1 MVVVVTGGTVV
12 VVEGTVVVVDA
23 NVVVVSGA
31 NRRVVVGGVAAHAHQ
46 PNERIPNN
54 TPPASTTRNLNTGV
68 VTAPERLNPGP
79 G

>member
-12 VVEGTVVVVDA
+12 VVEETVVVV
-23 NVVVVSGA
+23 
-31 NRRVVVGGVAAHAHQ
+31 GGRLVVAAAWKTVDVGEVETAAHQ